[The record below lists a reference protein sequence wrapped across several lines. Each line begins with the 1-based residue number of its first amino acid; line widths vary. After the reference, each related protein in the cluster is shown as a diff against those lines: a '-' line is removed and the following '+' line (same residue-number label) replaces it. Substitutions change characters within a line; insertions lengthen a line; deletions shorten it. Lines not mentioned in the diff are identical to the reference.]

1 MTAPFAAAIP
11 PRYAGIS
18 KAGHNMTNTIPT
30 PRSRVWS
37 ALATPPALPREG
49 PRLKIN
55 KWFFYGFYPAYLA
68 FIALVQNLM

>member
-1 MTAPFAAAIP
+1 
-11 PRYAGIS
+11 
-18 KAGHNMTNTIPT
+18 MTNTIPT